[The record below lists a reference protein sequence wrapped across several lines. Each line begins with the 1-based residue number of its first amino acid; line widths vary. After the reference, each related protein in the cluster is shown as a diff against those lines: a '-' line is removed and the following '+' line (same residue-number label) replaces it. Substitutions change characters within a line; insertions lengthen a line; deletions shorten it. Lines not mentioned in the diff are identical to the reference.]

1 MRIYAIH
8 SCRNTSRPYCHK
20 ATGTRL
26 GRQLLAKEERMFLT
40 QVEVRWSVG
49 VEVPEG
55 VRPSP
60 ANRGQLGMNVV
71 LFM

>member
-1 MRIYAIH
+1 MLFTVAQTLQGH
-8 SCRNTSRPYCHK
+8 T
-20 ATGTRL
+20 A
-26 GRQLLAKEERMFLT
+26 LAWERGWVDNFYQRKRTFLT

-49 VEVPEG
+49 IKVPEG

-60 ANRGQLGMNVV
+60 ANGGQLEMNVV